1 MTRTANPDT
10 GSPPPRVIRAGRA
23 DLDALSQVIAD
34 AFHPLPPSRWLIA
47 DPAARR
53 VIFPGYF
60 RLYVEHAMAYGAVCT
75 TPSRDA
81 VALWLPAGG
90 DDPGLP
96 AGYQARLAT
105 ATAPW
110 TSRFLA
116 FDQALDRNHP
126 AQIPHQH
133 LAILAVRPGR
143 QGQGTGAA
151 LLRAQHQILDRD
163 GTPAYLEAA
172 DQRSCRLYERQ
183 GYVLLPGTPFRLP
196 DGGPAMWQM
205 WREPHQTLPRR
216 DPKPA
221 RPKRAAIRSDRDEH

>member
-1 MTRTANPDT
+1 MTGTATPAS
-10 GSPPPRVIRAGRA
+10 GSPQPRVIPAGPA

-34 AFHPLPPSRWLIA
+34 AFHCLPPSRWLIPG
-47 DPAARR
+47 PAARR
-53 VIFPGYF
+53 AIFPRYF
-60 RLYVEHAMAYGAVCT
+60 RLHVEQAMAHGAVCT
-75 TPSRDA
+75 TPGRDA
-81 VALWLPAGG
+81 VALWMPAGG
-90 DDPGLP
+90 DAPGQP
-96 AGYQARLAT
+96 ANYEARLA
-105 ATAPW
+105 AVTAPW

-116 FDQALDRNHP
+116 FDQTLDRNHP
-126 AQIPHQH
+126 AGIPHQH

-163 GTPAYLEAA
+163 AAPAYLEAA

-205 WREPHQTLPRR
+205 WREPRQTLPRR

-221 RPKRAAIRSDRDEH
+221 GPVVNGPA